1 MKHFKRR
8 CSDAQQIV
16 KELFDL
22 VTWTNFILVVP
33 GIILFTPILV
43 FLLLF
48 EDYDENDRWEKE
60 ITEYLN
66 TEKNEFVRTRNRR

>member
-8 CSDAQQIV
+8 CSDARQIV
-16 KELFDL
+16 KELFD
-22 VTWTNFILVVP
+22 TITPKNWILVIP
-33 GIILFTPILV
+33 AIILFIPIIL

-48 EDYDENDRWEKE
+48 EDYDENDRWEKK

-66 TEKNEFVRTRNRR
+66 EDGREENY